1 MTDPRLN
8 AAYQAAHN
16 ALSGRYNG
24 NIDRTAERITRE
36 LVYRSDYATLT
47 RSYNARRPL
56 VDRLVV
62 LAAAARVRGGVD
74 HSRPLLDNAVALA
87 ARAMIADT
95 TAGRG

>member
-1 MTDPRLN
+1 MTDTRLN
-8 AAYQAAHN
+8 VAYQAAHN

-24 NIDRTAERITRE
+24 DIDRTAERIARE
-36 LVYRSDYATLT
+36 LAYRSDYPTLI
-47 RSYNARRPL
+47 RSYNARRAL

-87 ARAMIADT
+87 AQALATT
-95 TAGRG
+95 TAERG